1 MKKTDFIE
9 EMKMQELEFFKKQV
23 IKDAEWVREQWQLG
37 KNYFVHRIVS
47 LQNAEKLA
55 KQFGFDV
62 NELKDFV
69 ENQYYI

>member
-1 MKKTDFIE
+1 MKRIDFME
-9 EMKMQELEFFKKQV
+9 EMKIQELEFFKKQV
-23 IKDAEWVREQWQLG
+23 IKDAKWVREHWQLG